1 MDFARLIRKPTA
13 WLPLAFSGAIA
24 GILLVAYLRHGLVRQ
39 PDEDAYAHLF
49 QIFLALQ
56 LPLIAIFAL
65 KWIPQAPKPAA
76 LVLGL
81 QIAAALAVCSPV
93 YFLHL

>member
-1 MDFARLIRKPTA
+1 MKFAALLRKPTA

-24 GILLVAYLRHGLVRQ
+24 VMFVVAYLRHGLVRK

-56 LPLIAIFAL
+56 LPFIAIFAL
-65 KWIPQAPKPAA
+65 KWLPQAPRQAA
-76 LVLGL
+76 LILAL
-81 QIAAALAVCSPV
+81 QFAAIVAVCSPV

>member
-1 MDFARLIRKPTA
+1 MEFAQLLRKPTA
-13 WLPLAFSGAIA
+13 WLPLACSLAVTALF
-24 GILLVAYLRHGLVRQ
+24 VTAYVRVDLTPK

-49 QIFLALQ
+49 QILMALQ
-56 LPLIAIFAL
+56 AVIIFVFAV

-76 LVLGL
+76 MVLTL
-81 QIAAALAVCSPV
+81 QIVAALAVCSPV